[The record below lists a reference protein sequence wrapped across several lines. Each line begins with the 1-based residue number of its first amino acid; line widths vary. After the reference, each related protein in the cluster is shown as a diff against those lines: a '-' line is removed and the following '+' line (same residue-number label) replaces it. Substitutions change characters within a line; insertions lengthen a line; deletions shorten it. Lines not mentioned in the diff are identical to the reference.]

1 MMQELARVISRL
13 LKGRTLTAT
22 FTEDIS
28 TEFDERLFD
37 QIGEIVLKKQIVVL
51 LCTFFNPCTIIKS
64 RNIPVDYRLSAFF
77 LHAMED
83 IRFFVATEKS

>member
-37 QIGEIVLKKQIVVL
+37 QIGEIVLKKMKKQLLVL
-51 LCTFFNPCTIIKS
+51 LCTFFYPCTIIKS

-77 LHAMED
+77 LHA